1 MNGPIS
7 IPDDSILEWMKTLR
21 EGGFDDKE
29 IDSILL
35 NLNNEYLKNKGEK
48 FSEEKVIEEFNKIV
62 NSYYET
68 YKKMP
73 SGVNKDVILE
83 MIREKF
89 GLSKK

>member
-1 MNGPIS
+1 MGDFEHFTYNQLNPNEKVS

-62 NSYYET
+62 NSY
-68 YKKMP
+68 
-73 SGVNKDVILE
+73 
-83 MIREKF
+83 
-89 GLSKK
+89 